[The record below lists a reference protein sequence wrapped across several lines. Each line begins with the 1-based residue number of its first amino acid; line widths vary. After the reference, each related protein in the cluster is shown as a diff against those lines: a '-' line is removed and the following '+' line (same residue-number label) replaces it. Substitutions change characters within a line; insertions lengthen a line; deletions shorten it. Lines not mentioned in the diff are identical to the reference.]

1 MTQAQTEI
9 KTKKETKTSKFNKS
23 WFVVD
28 AKDKVLGRMATRI
41 AIILM
46 GKHKPTWQPYLDD
59 GDNVIVVNAAKVKL
73 TGKKEKQKEYFRY
86 SGYPGG
92 LKREFLEKLRSRKP
106 EHIIKH
112 AVKGMIPK
120 NRLGAVMIKNLHVYT
135 GNEHPHVAQKPEEL
149 KV

>member
-1 MTQAQTEI
+1 MTQAQIEV
-9 KTKKETKTSKFNKS
+9 KTKKETKAQGVNKS
-23 WFVVD
+23 WFIVD
-28 AKDKVLGRMATRI
+28 AENKILGRMATRI

-59 GDNVIVVNAAKVKL
+59 GDNVIVVNASKVRL

-92 LKREFLEKLRSRKP
+92 LKVEVLDKLRSRKP
-106 EHIIKH
+106 EYIIEH
-112 AVKGMIPK
+112 AIKGMLPK
-120 NRLGAVMIKNLHVYT
+120 NRLGAVMIKNLHVYA

>member
-1 MTQAQTEI
+1 MTPAQIEL
-9 KTKKETKTSKFNKS
+9 KTKKETKTQGISKS
-23 WFVVD
+23 WFIVD
-28 AKDKVLGRMATRI
+28 AKNKILGRMATRI

-59 GDNVIVVNAAKVKL
+59 GDNVIVVNASKVRL

-92 LKREFLEKLRSRKP
+92 LKVEVLDKLRSRKP
-106 EHIIKH
+106 EYIIEH
-112 AVKGMIPK
+112 AIKGMLPK
-120 NRLGAVMIKNLHVYT
+120 NRLGAVMIKNLHVYA